1 MQTKLDRDKV
11 MESARLAGLIVEPC
25 AMESLIGIRAYQSDS
40 NEAMRMGSN
49 GAFYTRGD
57 DGWMYQIGTVED
69 VAKYV
74 ETLK

>member
-1 MQTKLDRDKV
+1 MTRDEVMQLASDK
-11 MESARLAGLIVEPC
+11 GLVVKPC

-69 VAKYV
+69 VENYV
-74 ETLK
+74 KTL